1 MKIVAAP
8 TFNEK
13 VVDLPSGARKE
24 VALAIDRLESSGRM
38 ELGEFLVP
46 ISSKDGVFVFRTGGV
61 RIFLS
66 FGDNNGEEY
75 ALLVDL
81 ALPHDEYSRNIAYGD
96 HHIPFGSDPIK
107 NMTIDPNR
115 NMTIDPR
122 RNMTIDP
129 RRNMTIDPNRNMT
142 IDPRRNM
149 TIDPNR
155 NMMIDPRRNMMIDPR
170 RNFLINPQ
178 KNSLIDPSRNSI
190 WNGAFL
196 FSLDRRPTSFFVR
209 ADAKVSLQFDMR
221 SNFIGFCVLA
231 GENLNRF
238 DLSGSWISFFAKNGG
253 EGHNHF
259 EISGSWIGFATKRI
273 LSNSPE
279 IG

>member
-107 NMTIDPNR
+107 NMTINPNR

-129 RRNMTIDPNRNMT
+129 R
-142 IDPRRNM
+142 
-149 TIDPNR
+149 R

-238 DLSGSWISFFAKNGG
+238 DLGGIWISFFAKNGG
-253 EGHNHF
+253 DGHNHF